1 MTKNPVPINSVRASR
16 DGHEFH
22 EAWTAR
28 KALQLLLP
36 TDNLVGIAVE
46 GLDPA
51 DQAAAASET
60 VEIADIVL
68 YYGKRPTFTDADA
81 VNIAQFKYSISNSDV
96 EFRNSHAKK
105 TIYKF
110 AAAYLD
116 HLSIYGAKE
125 VRDKLEFELITN
137 RPIYPPF
144 EQAIAGIAEGISL
157 SGVIKKQADQFK
169 TATGLDGK
177 QLIEFASKLQVT
189 GLAGSLSDYKGD
201 LSKTLV
207 NWSATSDAVAGARLG
222 AMRQM
227 VRDKAGYAG
236 TNRNVIRRVDV
247 LAALDVPDI
256 DELLPCPASLAE
268 IGPVVERKQLAEAIA
283 LIPKLDQPLLI
294 HAAGGVGKTVFMESL
309 AKALSNKHKVVFF
322 DCYGGGAYRAPDD
335 SRHLPKQGLVH
346 ITNTLACSGLCD
358 PLLPG
363 NANVESLVRTFR
375 RRLSQCVKTLSTASA
390 DMQLIL
396 FIDAI
401 DIAAEH
407 ARARKEPS
415 FPSLLLESFHH
426 GEPMPG
432 VILVVSCRSHRID
445 ISTKDVRFHAFKL
458 EPFSISETETYLRDR
473 LPKVTQTEIQVA
485 QARSGGNARILE
497 HLVKSDRGLLDKSE
511 IKNTIILDDLLNER
525 IKAALS
531 EADGRGYSGADT
543 NAFLAGLA
551 VLPPPV
557 PHDEYASALGM
568 DISAIESFAA
578 DLAPLLERTKYG
590 LMFRDEPTETL
601 IRDKFGSDV
610 KALRQVAANLSNQ
623 QDRSV
628 YAARALPGLLL
639 RLDDGKQLFELAF
652 NESFP
657 EAITSIVGRQDI
669 RYARLKT
676 AAVHASNNRDYN
688 QLVRLLVELSMTT
701 AVNQRGSEY
710 ILEYPDLVIAANDV
724 DAMRRLFEIRS
735 FWPGTR
741 HARLAIVNTLSGDYD
756 DASRHAV
763 LTEEWISHHRQQPR
777 DHGMETIGPKRLDHA
792 ALPFYLITQN
802 RIKSAIQY
810 MRGWKHWYAYEVG
823 EQLFG
828 ILYQA
833 FSTISETAVNLDTFE
848 DGLTNEIGVIASAL
862 SSMEFD
868 QRESRELV
876 GKLSN
881 ACKNEEQLEFND
893 RTFFDNDFQLREGL
907 LKSSVIAIAHGLPI
921 EASNITRVAIQARP
935 KLWSFNDRFS
945 NQYIFPFLVQV
956 ALNSAV
962 KGEEPSALD
971 ILPKELAE
979 ICSGLGIT
987 GSASEISEKLKSQID
1002 HRNRNRQ
1009 ESPTEDNVSLSYD
1022 DRQDAVRFIDDKISS
1037 ILVLTTAFSNLIAS
1051 PFEKGDKAFIDLIGA
1066 WTRTRT
1072 KHAKYRNDTEKFD
1085 RFFQLLGYRI
1095 AMFALQTRSDI
1106 GTDSV
1111 AIFLDRLHEQDTIGV
1126 SRLIELVAVFAKR
1139 SHLHSFAGEQAQR
1152 AAYLIEYED
1161 DVNARATLYA
1171 QLARSILP
1179 ASRDEATVYF
1189 LMGLDQMDAIG
1200 SGDYQF
1206 TNEILLFASALS
1218 GKELPEKDFHTLTN
1232 ICELNM
1238 TDETEKFP
1246 WLSFAKGM
1254 AKVSGSKTLAK
1265 LSRWDDRSKISMA
1278 YTLLPHLTAL
1288 IDNGKIEPEYAL
1300 ALNRLADPVEWI
1312 DCNTETFAEAIERKH
1327 PNHELFI
1334 SEVIR
1339 QFEENNPGTLTYAI
1353 VGKLAQIARGALG
1366 TESETT
1372 VYLSAA
1378 HEHFSRI
1385 RDEINEQANYRGKS
1399 DSQLSPKD
1407 PDVERQVR
1415 IELQNLIARTMPD
1428 DENSIENALD
1438 ELKEF
1443 GYIYNIKKEFF
1454 DNLRLRVPY
1463 STRNQYIQT
1472 IAWCKNLDIYM
1483 KMEELKNCRID
1494 WLQSSASIKST
1505 FEAMGIPLLQLHG
1518 NDFMSFGQLSGTTLK
1533 EVSDLTGV
1541 PITILGLELIK
1552 QLVASDLST
1561 TASVWMGLA
1570 SVICDEADAEESLS
1584 ALIRLLNSSAAK
1596 LADTVVDGEWV
1607 EGLYPKDDI
1616 TDIASGLIWRM
1627 LGSPHASD
1635 RWRAAHSIRCLARF
1649 NKWDVVDALVAS
1661 FPKEDAHPYQ
1671 APELPFYYMHSRLWL
1686 IIALARIALDNPERI
1701 SQYEGLLMDIALDDV
1716 SPNVLLRHFA
1726 SKAIL
1731 ACVEGGNLSLPSDK
1745 EKMVRDV
1752 DRSPFP
1758 RMRKK
1763 LKDGMR
1769 DSFYQGRPEHL
1780 PKPEFDFLLDY
1791 DFDKLE
1797 VHNLSN
1803 IFGKPRW
1810 EVKDLIS
1817 SIVHKMDSTITAMYE
1832 GGGRETS
1839 HRAQSRGMTSE
1850 FHNYGQYL
1858 GWHAFLITA
1867 GDLFGQYPVT
1877 DDSYYDEPWEE
1888 FLSKH
1893 ILTRKDGL
1901 WLSDGMDRPPL
1912 STKVNLLEKG
1922 AVGLVITGDKDKILG
1937 LIELDSTIVEEIV
1950 VDGYW
1955 KSPDKVKINIS
1966 SSLVVPG
1973 KAQGLAKTLIMEE
1986 PFSVWLPKY
1995 TQYED
2000 EGEYQS
2006 SDKKDYMPWLTR
2018 PSTVD
2023 GLDKND
2029 PLGVSIA
2036 TNRPRFADGIVNT
2049 FSLVSDDPFCR
2060 IWKNSAQEPVAH
2072 SEAWGFEN
2080 QHDDERSNNGV
2091 RLVCSGE
2098 FLNEIL
2104 TKQDK
2109 DLLILVDIER
2119 YEKGFGRDVSKH
2131 SHTIAVVHI
2140 NQSQQIHY
2148 YPGAVNRIHEMKY

>member
-1 MTKNPVPINSVRASR
+1 MYKAPTGKVRASR

-22 EAWTAR
+22 ETWTAR
-28 KALQLLLP
+28 IALQLLLP
-36 TDNLVGIAVE
+36 TDNLVGISVE
-46 GLDPA
+46 GLPPA
-51 DQAAAASET
+51 DQRKAASET
-60 VEIADIVL
+60 VEIADIAM
-68 YYGKRPTFTDADA
+68 YYGNSPTFADA
-81 VNIAQFKYSISNSDV
+81 ETVNIVQFKYSVSHKDID
-96 EFRNSHAKK
+96 FRNSHAKK
-105 TIYKF
+105 TIRKF
-110 AAAYLD
+110 AAAFIDYKIKY
-116 HLSIYGAKE
+116 SAKN
-125 VRDKLEFELITN
+125 VRDKLQFELTTN
-137 RPIYPPF
+137 RPIYPAF
-144 EQAIAGIAEGISL
+144 EQAITCIADSQPLKGE
-157 SGVIKKQADQFK
+157 VKKQADQFEK
-169 TATGLDGK
+169 ACGLSGK
-177 QLIEFASKLQVT
+177 QLVEFAGKFRIT
-189 GLAGSLSDYKGD
+189 GQAGSLSSSKLV
-201 LSKTLV
+201 LSRTIV
-207 NWSATSDAVAGARLG
+207 DWSGASDATARARLG
-222 AMRQM
+222 TLKQM
-227 VRDKAGYAG
+227 VRDKAGSAG
-236 TNRNVIRRVDV
+236 TDKNVIRWVDV
-247 LAALDVPDI
+247 LAALDVQDKA
-256 DELLPCPASLAE
+256 DLFPCPTSFPE
-268 IGPVVERKQLAEAIA
+268 IGPIVEREQLGKVLS
-283 LIPKLDQPLLI
+283 LIPQLDKPLLI
-294 HAAGGVGKTVFMESL
+294 HAAGGIGKTVFLESL
-309 AKALSNKHKVVFF
+309 AKSLSEQHEVVLF
-322 DCYGGGAYRAPDD
+322 DCFGGGSYRAPDD
-335 SRHLPKQGLVH
+335 ARHLPKRGLIH
-346 ITNTLACSGLCD
+346 IVNTLACRGLCD

-363 NANVESLVRTFR
+363 NEHVEELIKAFR
-375 RRLSQCVKTLSTASA
+375 RRLKQSVDTIKAAVKETE
-390 DMQLIL
+390 LIL
-396 FIDAI
+396 LIDAI
-401 DIAAEH
+401 DNAAEH
-407 ARARKEPS
+407 ANDNRQLS
-415 FPSLLLESFHH
+415 FPTLLLESFQYNR
-426 GEPMPG
+426 PIPG
-432 VILVVSCRSHRID
+432 VRLVVSCRTHRIQ
-445 ISTKDVRFHAFKL
+445 ISVNEVPCQKLEL
-458 EPFSISETETYLRDR
+458 EPFSLSETGIYLRDR
-473 LPKVTQTEIQVA
+473 LSKLTQTEIQVA
-485 QARSGGNARILE
+485 QSRSGGNPRILE
-497 HLVKSDRGLLDKSE
+497 HLVSSDRGVLDQSE
-511 IKNTIILDDLLNER
+511 INNTIVLDDLLNRR
-525 IKAALS
+525 IQEALS
-531 EADGRGYSGADT
+531 GAFARGNKQSQT
-543 NAFLAGLA
+543 NAFLAGLS

-557 PHDEYASALGM
+557 PLKEYADAHGM
-568 DISAIESFAA
+568 DISAVESFAA
-578 DLAPLLERTKYG
+578 DLAPLLERTRHG

-601 IRDKFGSDV
+601 IRDKFGSDIN
-610 KALRQVAANLSNQ
+610 ALRRVAKNLLNQ

-657 EAITSIVGRQDI
+657 EAITSMVGKHNI

-676 AAVHASNNRDYN
+676 AAVHAASNQDYN
-688 QLVRLLVELSMTT
+688 QLVRLLVELSMIT
-701 AVNQRGSEY
+701 ALNQRGSEY
-710 ILEYPDLVIAANDV
+710 ILDYPDLVIAADDV
-724 DAMRRLFEIRS
+724 DAMRRLFEIRT

-741 HARLAIVNTLSGDYD
+741 HARLTIANAMSGDYD

-763 LTEEWISHHRQQPR
+763 MTEEWIFHHREQPR
-777 DHGMETIGPKRLDHA
+777 DHGMERVGPVRLDHA

-802 RIKSAIQY
+802 RINSALKY

-823 EQLFG
+823 VELFG
-828 ILYQA
+828 LLERAHSVMSRSVI
-833 FSTISETAVNLDTFE
+833 NLDAFWE
-848 DGLTNEIGVIASAL
+848 GMAGDIGIIASAL
-862 SSMEFD
+862 STLEIE
-868 QRESRELV
+868 QTQSRQLIL
-876 GKLSN
+876 KLTK
-881 ACKNEEQLEFND
+881 ACKEQERLK
-893 RTFFDNDFQLREGL
+893 FDTRIFYDEGSQLQEGL
-907 LKSSVIAIAHGLPI
+907 LKAAAIAVSRGLNF
-921 EASNITRVAIQARP
+921 EASIINSVATHERP
-935 KLWSFNDRFS
+935 KLWSFSERFPD
-945 NQYIFPFLVQV
+945 QYIFPFLAQV

-962 KGEEPSALD
+962 KGKEPSAQD
-971 ILPKELAE
+971 ILPKELSE
-979 ICSGLGIT
+979 ICSSYGIT
-987 GSASEISEKLKSQID
+987 GTKDEISENLKKHLEHRDKLQ
-1002 HRNRNRQ
+1002 Q
-1009 ESPTEDNVSLSYD
+1009 EQHAQDKVSLSNED
-1022 DRQDAVRFIDDKISS
+1022 KRDAERFINDKLGSLI
-1037 ILVLTTAFSNLIAS
+1037 ILTAAFSQLIAA
-1051 PFEKGDKAFIDLIGA
+1051 PIGQGDQAFIGLMEA
-1066 WTRTRT
+1066 WSRTRKKT
-1072 KHAKYRNDTEKFD
+1072 DRYRNDSEKFD
-1085 RFFQLLGYRI
+1085 RFFQLLGYRVV
-1095 AMFALQTRSDI
+1095 MFALRIRSDI
-1106 GTDSV
+1106 GIESV
-1111 AIFLDRLHEQDTIGV
+1111 AIFLDRLHEQDILGS
-1126 SRLIELVAVFAKR
+1126 SRLIDVVAILAKR
-1139 SHLHSFAGEQAQR
+1139 SHLHSYAGEQALR
-1152 AAYLIEYED
+1152 ATVLIDYED
-1161 DVNARATLYA
+1161 DVSTRATLYA

-1189 LMGLDQMDAIG
+1189 KMGLDQMDAIG

-1206 TNEILLFASALS
+1206 TNELLLFASSLRGNELS
-1218 GKELPEKDFHTLTN
+1218 EHDFHTLTN

-1246 WLSFAKGM
+1246 WLSFATGLSN
-1254 AKVSGSKTLAK
+1254 VSGCKTLAK
-1265 LSRWDDRSKISMA
+1265 LSRWDDRSKISLE
-1278 YTLLPHLTAL
+1278 YTLLPYLTAL
-1288 IDNGKIEPEYAL
+1288 VKDGKIGPEYAL
-1300 ALNRLADPVEWI
+1300 ALNRLADPVELI
-1312 DCNTETFAEAIERKH
+1312 VCNTESFAEAIDERY
-1327 PNHELFI
+1327 PNQELFI
-1334 SEVIR
+1334 RELIR
-1339 QFEENNPGTLTYAI
+1339 QFEENNSGTLTFAS
-1353 VGKLAQIARGALG
+1353 VGKLVSIAKGSLG
-1366 TESETT
+1366 TDSETAS
-1372 VYLSAA
+1372 YISAA
-1378 HEHFSRI
+1378 HEHFSKV
-1385 RDEINEQANYRGKS
+1385 RDEINEQMNYRGQS
-1399 DSQLSPKD
+1399 DPQVPTKD
-1407 PDVERQVR
+1407 TEKELQVR
-1415 IELQNLIARTMPD
+1415 HKLRELAARTIPD
-1428 DENSIENALD
+1428 DAVSIVNATD
-1438 ELKEF
+1438 ELREM
-1443 GYIYNIKKEFF
+1443 GYIYNITGEFF
-1454 DNLRLRVPY
+1454 DKLRSLVPY
-1463 STRNQYIQT
+1463 STRSQYIQT
-1472 IAWCKNLDIYM
+1472 IARHETLSIHTKID
-1483 KMEELKNCRID
+1483 ELKKCKIE
-1494 WLQSSASIKST
+1494 WQSSSASLTSKFET
-1505 FEAMGIPLLQLHG
+1505 FGLLLIRLHTD
-1518 NDFMSFGQLSGTTLK
+1518 DFVSFDHLSSNMLK
-1533 EVSDLTGV
+1533 EVSALSGV
-1541 PITILGLELIK
+1541 PIKTLALEFIRLLVTSGSAAAAAVWLGLAGI
-1552 QLVASDLST
+1552 
-1561 TASVWMGLA
+1561 
-1570 SVICDEADAEESLS
+1570 ICDETDAGVGQL
-1584 ALIRLLNSSAAK
+1584 ALANLLNSNAAK
-1596 LADTVVDGEWV
+1596 LADTVIDGDWVD
-1607 EGLYPKDDI
+1607 GLYPKDDI

-1627 LGSPHASD
+1627 LGSPRASD

-1716 SPNVLLRHFA
+1716 SPHVLLRHFA

-1797 VHNLSN
+1797 VRNLSN

-1817 SIVHKMDSTITAMYE
+1817 SIVHKMDSTITDMYE

-1877 DDSYYDEPWEE
+1877 DDSYDDEPWEE

-1937 LIELDSTIVEEIV
+1937 LVELDSTIVEEIV

-2006 SDKKDYMPWLTR
+2006 SDKKDYIPWLTR

-2119 YEKGFGRDVSKH
+2119 YEKGFGRDVSKY